1 MARERWTDMDEET
14 TVPGKAPRGIE
25 TKKGS
30 VMASVVSR
38 MPSLR
43 SGLGDCLGG
52 LAAMLVALPSAIAF
66 GLIVYAPLGS
76 EHAGKAAVAGVTGTI
91 ALGLVAPA
99 FGGTSRLISAP
110 CAPGAAVLAVFVGE
124 LVRNRSIQPETIP
137 LYVALVALLAGLLQF
152 VAGSLGGGKF
162 IKYIPYPVV
171 AGYLNGLGI
180 LILAGQLPKFFGLPK
195 DVSLFSGLVS
205 PEYWQWPCIAVG
217 TATVFAML
225 LAPRI
230 TKTIPAAILA
240 LVAGIACYALLARA
254 MPPLASLQGNTF
266 VIGPIAMTG
275 AGFVNA
281 AAHQWAQIGQIGF
294 DGLGLVVVPVFTL
307 AILLSIDTLKTCVI
321 LDAMTYSRHN
331 SNRELVGQGL
341 GNMASALACGIPGAG
356 TLGPTLVNV
365 NSGAQTSLSGLFAGL
380 SALAVL
386 LLIGQLIAWIPLAAL
401 AGILIVVAYRMLDWS
416 SFRLLKHHSTV
427 FDFFV
432 ILSVVVS
439 AVSMSLIAAAGVGIA
454 MAILLFLREQ
464 VRFPVVR
471 RKAFGNQIFSKKKRR
486 PTDLRVL
493 ESEGMKSV
501 VFELQ
506 GQLFFGT
513 ADQLFSEM
521 EPHLSKSKYILLDMR
536 RVRSV
541 DFTAANMLR
550 QIHARIRAGGGRL
563 LFSSVPQ
570 TLPTGQNVKDY
581 LGYLGLSESLE
592 DVMFFPELDDA
603 LEWMEDA
610 VLSNARAGTLF
621 GMGEILDMSGI
632 EFFAGLSA
640 EAMADLR
647 ACVTERTHEPG
658 DHIFSRGDRG
668 DEILFIR
675 QGTVKILLP
684 LPDGMTHH
692 LATFGAGDFF
702 GDMSFLDRCERSA
715 NAIAVNR
722 VSLYVLSRQVFD
734 EVSLHHPV
742 TTRKFFERLSHAI
755 SMRLRQTNAELMALE
770 QS

>member
-427 FDFFV
+427 FDF
-432 ILSVVVS
+432 
-439 AVSMSLIAAAGVGIA
+439 
-454 MAILLFLREQ
+454 
-464 VRFPVVR
+464 
-471 RKAFGNQIFSKKKRR
+471 
-486 PTDLRVL
+486 
-493 ESEGMKSV
+493 
-501 VFELQ
+501 
-506 GQLFFGT
+506 
-513 ADQLFSEM
+513 
-521 EPHLSKSKYILLDMR
+521 
-536 RVRSV
+536 
-541 DFTAANMLR
+541 
-550 QIHARIRAGGGRL
+550 
-563 LFSSVPQ
+563 
-570 TLPTGQNVKDY
+570 
-581 LGYLGLSESLE
+581 
-592 DVMFFPELDDA
+592 
-603 LEWMEDA
+603 
-610 VLSNARAGTLF
+610 
-621 GMGEILDMSGI
+621 
-632 EFFAGLSA
+632 
-640 EAMADLR
+640 
-647 ACVTERTHEPG
+647 
-658 DHIFSRGDRG
+658 
-668 DEILFIR
+668 
-675 QGTVKILLP
+675 
-684 LPDGMTHH
+684 
-692 LATFGAGDFF
+692 
-702 GDMSFLDRCERSA
+702 
-715 NAIAVNR
+715 
-722 VSLYVLSRQVFD
+722 
-734 EVSLHHPV
+734 
-742 TTRKFFERLSHAI
+742 
-755 SMRLRQTNAELMALE
+755 
-770 QS
+770 